1 MLEELTKNLYVYY
14 PTNIGSNVYI
24 LIGKKVVLID
34 TSLKASSADLKEAL
48 ASLKLKP
55 SDVELILH
63 THGHADHFGCDFM
76 FKNAEKRMHESD
88 AKYVELSDARYTC
101 SNLLGQDEYP
111 SIDSVL
117 HNDEVID
124 IKPFSLRVIHTPG
137 HTAGSVCFY
146 DEGQK
151 LLFSGD
157 TLFKDAC
164 GRTDLQGGSE
174 EQLIESLLN
183 IKFLDFEILLPGHGV
198 VFKGDQRANID
209 LVLKSLKGKFL

>member
-1 MLEELTKNLYVYY
+1 
-14 PTNIGSNVYI
+14 
-24 LIGKKVVLID
+24 
-34 TSLKASSADLKEAL
+34 
-48 ASLKLKP
+48 
-55 SDVELILH
+55 
-63 THGHADHFGCDFM
+63 M

-88 AKYVELSDARYTC
+88 AKYVELNDARYTC
-101 SNLLGQDEYP
+101 SNLLNQDEYP

-137 HTAGSVCFY
+137 HTKGSVCFY
-146 DEGQK
+146 DEEQK

-183 IKFLDFEILLPGHGV
+183 LKFLDFEILLPGHGV
-198 VFKGDQRANID
+198 VFKGNQRANID
-209 LVLKSLKGKFL
+209 SVLKSLKGKFL

>member
-34 TSLKASSADLKEAL
+34 TSLKASAPDLKEAL
-48 ASLKLKP
+48 ASLKINP

-76 FKNAEKRMHESD
+76 FKNAERRMHEND

-111 SIDSVL
+111 CIDSVL
-117 HNDEVID
+117 RNDEVID

-137 HTAGSVCFY
+137 HTKGSVCFY
-146 DEGQK
+146 DENQK

-157 TLFKDAC
+157 TLFKGAC

-174 EQLIESLLN
+174 EKLIESLLN
-183 IKFLDFEILLPGHGV
+183 LKFLDFDVLLPGHGV
-198 VFKGDQRANID
+198 VFSGNQYENID
-209 LVLKSLKGKFL
+209 AVLKSLKRKFL